1 MDIHRPTDR
10 TTRIGA
16 ATGGFL
22 VLVAIATLVGQP
34 WVYVE
39 SAIAAG
45 AQVVAAV
52 LTLGIGAGLLFLS
65 LAT

>member
-1 MDIHRPTDR
+1 MDLHRPTNR

-22 VLVAIATLVGQP
+22 VLVALATLVGQP

-39 SAIAAG
+39 SAVAAG
-45 AQVVAAV
+45 AQIVAAV
-52 LTLGIGAGLLFLS
+52 LTLAIGIGLLFLS
-65 LAT
+65 VAT